1 MLNSKVT
8 VWGSME
14 GLWVRTEVLALDSWE
29 LTESRMSK
37 EFER

>member
-1 MLNSKVT
+1 
-8 VWGSME
+8 ME
-14 GLWVRTEVLALDSWE
+14 GLRVRMEVLALDSWE